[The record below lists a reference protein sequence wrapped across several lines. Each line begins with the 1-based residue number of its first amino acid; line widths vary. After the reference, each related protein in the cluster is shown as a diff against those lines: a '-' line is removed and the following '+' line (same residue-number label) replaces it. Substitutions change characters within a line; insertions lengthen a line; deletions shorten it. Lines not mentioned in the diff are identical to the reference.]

1 VLATSSTLRPIQ
13 DSNVVLIEIHIAG
26 RPLGEIDNESPCLGG
41 NKCLEGFEGMS
52 CSRCKKGYYRFQRT
66 CVECKGENTETS
78 LAWAYFFLLVAFYL
92 AGRCRLTVSKPVLK
106 APLVSALETEM

>member
-1 VLATSSTLRPIQ
+1 
-13 DSNVVLIEIHIAG
+13 
-26 RPLGEIDNESPCLGG
+26 
-41 NKCLEGFEGMS
+41 MS

-92 AGRCRLTVSKPVLK
+92 VKKMSTVILPSMYIILTYVQCLSIVGTRSGWGTKRTK
-106 APLVSALETEM
+106 GSAATTLNPGP